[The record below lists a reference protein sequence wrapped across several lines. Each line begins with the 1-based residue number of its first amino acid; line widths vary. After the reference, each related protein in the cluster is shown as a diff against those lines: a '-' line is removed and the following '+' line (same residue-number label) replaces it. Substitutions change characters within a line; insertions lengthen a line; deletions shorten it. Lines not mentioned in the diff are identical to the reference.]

1 MPDDA
6 LDSELNPAEK
16 RLLAE
21 YAARIE
27 AGDLTADEECW
38 AMDYVTQPPAIH
50 EFILDD
56 YYLGR
61 SLRPIVG
68 ENEGIWP
75 EWLRCL
81 SRDFDLNSRIHNM
94 VITGSLGI
102 GKCWGP
108 DDELVMF
115 DGTLKRAR
123 DVVRGDV
130 LIGDDSTPRTVL
142 STTRG
147 RGKMYTV
154 HPVKGEPFR
163 VNGDHILVLKS
174 TVSDE
179 IEEVSVKDFLAWP
192 RQKKAKACLYRVA
205 VDWAEAALPID
216 PYVFGMWLGDG
227 HTSQTA
233 LTTADPELADVW
245 IGYGRSL
252 GLTPNRYP
260 AGKKNKSDVIQLSAR
275 RADGSIVVGG
285 NPLISALQSLG
296 LMLRGQENT
305 KFIPQC
311 YTTNS
316 RRNRLELLAGLIDTD
331 GSKAR
336 AGGEGVYE
344 ITFSVKRLAD
354 DVRFLARSL
363 GYYAQTKI
371 KVVNSTA
378 YFRTTISGAYD
389 IPTRLDRKKSGVR
402 GRRISNLTGGEVG
415 FDISKTRFAII
426 PEDEGDYYG
435 FTLTGDGRC
444 LMRDFTVTHNT
455 LMAVVLILYRVCIA
469 THLRNPQNFFGISRN
484 SKIVYNFLSVTKA
497 AVRETA
503 FGDAMD
509 LMAVS
514 PYFVEVCGF
523 DPDSDYSGFRIPMLN
538 QLPDGRVSNIWM
550 SAGSKGQHI
559 LGRNVVGVVLDEG
572 NFRLEKDPDL
582 KAYALYDSVRTRIS
596 NRFQKL
602 ATFLP
607 ALSVIA
613 SSAADE
619 SSFTEKVVTEIE
631 QQQAD
636 LAKENERRVAQGMM
650 PNEPTQLIYR
660 HAVYK
665 IKRHALLDIGPNH
678 RWFKVAHGLKN
689 MEPFILTGWY
699 HEDGTP
705 IGEDAH
711 EEPPKGAKTELV
723 PEFYHEAYRRN
734 CRTNLQALSGISTG
748 GAHRLFPNI
757 IDIEWCL
764 AQSKEEGVP
773 DNVKTGIERISLSNE
788 DNLNLWD
795 FLEHRKFVTL
805 EASRYRP
812 IRHPERKRYAH
823 LDLATQGLA
832 GLSICHLVGSQ
843 LVDGLFKSGQPFS
856 EYRLTVEYDFILTIC
871 AGETK
876 PISIDKIQRFFFWLR
891 DTCGFQFGL
900 ITADM
905 FQCLTGDAL
914 VNTGRGLV
922 RMDAVRIGDVVA
934 SRAGPRRV
942 KNVFKYTDVP
952 VLEVVT
958 NHGARITGTPNH
970 RISAAHP
977 RARWLKPQ
985 YGWMRLDELRVGDQV
1000 EMVAHPVCVESTTS
1014 TGFTLD
1020 QVEWLGLFWANGCAS
1035 ERNGLRLSVN
1045 ADDVD
1050 EAVDLSVKAWGIEPS
1065 VYADSS
1071 DCLSSC
1077 VQIHSVDLVRRLV
1090 GAGFAKPAVKCPDG
1104 FKGSVG
1110 LPAPVLM
1117 ATRAEKSRFLKGLY
1131 AGDGNV
1137 GKVDGCVSLST
1148 KHRVMAEQVAV
1159 VMLTEFGIQ
1168 TDLVESLRD
1177 GYGGLSV
1184 QYLLRAR
1191 GPRQLFAERINF
1203 SFRRK
1208 TAALALH
1215 VGRPGRQIKERVES
1229 IRPLRADV
1237 YDLEVE
1243 EDHSYTANGFVSHN
1257 SEASLQ
1263 MLEAKGFEVDR
1274 RSIDRDKS
1282 AYHMWREGFEE
1293 HRIRLAR
1300 NAQMIREAEAL
1311 LDMDKKYDHPPDG
1324 SKDTTDSA
1332 AGAYANAMESDEK
1345 ASLIINNDPV
1355 ATTSRQLR
1363 QAETHQAPPVEIIIP
1378 SGGSRLKVFE
1388 A

>member
-102 GKCWGP
+102 GK
-108 DDELVMF
+108 
-115 DGTLKRAR
+115 
-123 DVVRGDV
+123 
-130 LIGDDSTPRTVL
+130 
-142 STTRG
+142 
-147 RGKMYTV
+147 
-154 HPVKGEPFR
+154 
-163 VNGDHILVLKS
+163 
-174 TVSDE
+174 
-179 IEEVSVKDFLAWP
+179 
-192 RQKKAKACLYRVA
+192 
-205 VDWAEAALPID
+205 
-216 PYVFGMWLGDG
+216 
-227 HTSQTA
+227 
-233 LTTADPELADVW
+233 
-245 IGYGRSL
+245 
-252 GLTPNRYP
+252 
-260 AGKKNKSDVIQLSAR
+260 
-275 RADGSIVVGG
+275 
-285 NPLISALQSLG
+285 
-296 LMLRGQENT
+296 
-305 KFIPQC
+305 
-311 YTTNS
+311 
-316 RRNRLELLAGLIDTD
+316 
-331 GSKAR
+331 
-336 AGGEGVYE
+336 
-344 ITFSVKRLAD
+344 
-354 DVRFLARSL
+354 
-363 GYYAQTKI
+363 
-371 KVVNSTA
+371 
-378 YFRTTISGAYD
+378 
-389 IPTRLDRKKSGVR
+389 
-402 GRRISNLTGGEVG
+402 
-415 FDISKTRFAII
+415 
-426 PEDEGDYYG
+426 
-435 FTLTGDGRC
+435 
-444 LMRDFTVTHNT
+444 T

-636 LAKENERRVAQGMM
+636 LAKENERRVAQGML

-699 HEDGTP
+699 REDGTP

-795 FLEHRKFVTL
+795 FLEHRRFVTL

-905 FQCLTGDAL
+905 FQ
-914 VNTGRGLV
+914 
-922 RMDAVRIGDVVA
+922 
-934 SRAGPRRV
+934 
-942 KNVFKYTDVP
+942 
-952 VLEVVT
+952 
-958 NHGARITGTPNH
+958 
-970 RISAAHP
+970 
-977 RARWLKPQ
+977 
-985 YGWMRLDELRVGDQV
+985 
-1000 EMVAHPVCVESTTS
+1000 
-1014 TGFTLD
+1014 
-1020 QVEWLGLFWANGCAS
+1020 
-1035 ERNGLRLSVN
+1035 
-1045 ADDVD
+1045 
-1050 EAVDLSVKAWGIEPS
+1050 
-1065 VYADSS
+1065 
-1071 DCLSSC
+1071 
-1077 VQIHSVDLVRRLV
+1077 
-1090 GAGFAKPAVKCPDG
+1090 
-1104 FKGSVG
+1104 
-1110 LPAPVLM
+1110 
-1117 ATRAEKSRFLKGLY
+1117 
-1131 AGDGNV
+1131 
-1137 GKVDGCVSLST
+1137 
-1148 KHRVMAEQVAV
+1148 
-1159 VMLTEFGIQ
+1159 
-1168 TDLVESLRD
+1168 
-1177 GYGGLSV
+1177 
-1184 QYLLRAR
+1184 
-1191 GPRQLFAERINF
+1191 
-1203 SFRRK
+1203 
-1208 TAALALH
+1208 
-1215 VGRPGRQIKERVES
+1215 
-1229 IRPLRADV
+1229 
-1237 YDLEVE
+1237 
-1243 EDHSYTANGFVSHN
+1243 

-1311 LDMDKKYDHPPDG
+1311 LEMDKKYDHPPDG

-1345 ASLIINNDPV
+1345 ASLIISNDPV

-1363 QAETHQAPPVEIIIP
+1363 QVETHQAPPVEIIIP